1 MMVQIRREAPEKG
14 IFTKDKP
21 ETFTPAIVP
30 NVPINGY
37 AGFLRPGNDKKARE
51 LGDRC
56 AKEVNENF
64 IADFERSIEWCER
77 NGEENPD
84 LMVHVSTY
92 ILIDGMIYMTYYA
105 NNGTVHED
113 PRCQAARLA
122 FCPMDN
128 PKDMTIVELQKVGD
142 PLDGYEICH
151 LYDTILMHKGG
162 DELYLM
168 WTAAPKQGENEF
180 NYYRFFCTFN
190 IRTRTLGPV
199 RPNRFRVGE
208 IENDFSISGMQA
220 ALAANKIAHKRMWSD
235 IGIMQK
241 LSARV
246 ENGEIWYYSGA
257 YSGNF
262 NCLIKSRDL
271 ISWEYVSA
279 PDFDNNSLWE
289 NAVYVLEDKCFY
301 FVRQQ
306 ECGQGFLTY
315 YDLKEKTWAQPVLI
329 ADAQSRSDF
338 ILYRDQL
345 LLIHAPIDRNGF
357 GMVRINRSDIAQ
369 SEVVFVAD
377 MKSSLFYPY
386 VSVYGDE
393 AYISYTVN
401 RQHIRLSR
409 FDLRNYV

>member
-1 MMVQIRREAPEKG
+1 MIQITREAPAKG
-14 IFTKDKP
+14 IFTKDTP
-21 ETFTPAIVP
+21 AAFTPSILP

-37 AGFLRPGNDKKARE
+37 AAFLRPGDDKKARA
-51 LGDRC
+51 LGDKC
-56 AKEVNENF
+56 VAEVTENF

-92 ILIDGMIYMTYYA
+92 ILLDGMIYMTYYA

-122 FCPMDN
+122 FCPADN
-128 PKDMTIVELQKVGD
+128 PKDMTIIQLQKVGD
-142 PLDGYEICH
+142 ELDGYTICH

-180 NYYRFFCTFN
+180 NYYRFWCTFN
-190 IRTRTLGPV
+190 IRTRTLGPI
-199 RPNRFRVGE
+199 RPNRFRVGN

-220 ALAANKIAHKRMWSD
+220 ALAAGGIAHKPMWSD

-241 LSARV
+241 LSVRI
-246 ENGEIWYYSGA
+246 ENGEAWYYSGA

-271 ISWEYVSA
+271 VSWEYVSA
-279 PDFDNNSLWE
+279 PDFPNNSLWE
-289 NAVYVLEDKCFY
+289 NAVYVLNDKCFY

-338 ILYRDQL
+338 ILYHDQL
-345 LLIHAPIDRNGF
+345 LLIHAPLDRCGF
-357 GMVRINRSDIAQ
+357 GMVKICLTDLSK
-369 SEVVFVAD
+369 SEAVFVAD

-386 VSVYGDE
+386 VSVYGDD
-393 AYISYTVN
+393 AYISYTVD
-401 RQHIRLSR
+401 RKHIRLSK
-409 FDLRNYV
+409 FSLTNYL

>member
-1 MMVQIRREAPEKG
+1 MTRITREAPQRNL
-14 IFTKDKP
+14 FAADTP
-21 ETFTPAIVP
+21 ASFTPTILP
-30 NVPINGY
+30 NVPVNGY
-37 AGFLRPGNDKKARE
+37 AGFLRPGDSKAARALGEQCARE
-51 LGDRC
+51 
-56 AKEVNENF
+56 VNQNF
-64 IADFERSIEWCER
+64 IADFERSPEWCAR
-77 NGEENPD
+77 NGEEQPD

-92 ILIDGMIYMTYYA
+92 ILLDGMIYMTYYA

-122 FCPMDN
+122 FCPADN
-128 PKDMTIVELQKVGD
+128 PADMTIVELQKVGD
-142 PLDGYEICH
+142 ELDGYEICH
-151 LYDTILMHKGG
+151 LYDTILMYRGG

-180 NYYRFFCTFN
+180 NYYRFYCTFN
-190 IRTRTLGPV
+190 IKTRTLGPI

-208 IENDFSISGMQA
+208 VENDFSISGMQA
-220 ALAANKIAHKRMWSD
+220 ALYAGGIAHKSMWSD

-241 LSARV
+241 LSTRV
-246 ENGEIWYYSGA
+246 ENGETWYYSGA

-271 ISWEYVSA
+271 ITWEYIAA
-279 PDFDNNSLWE
+279 PDFENNSLWE
-289 NAVYVLEDKCFY
+289 NAVYVLNDKCYY

-315 YDLKEKTWAQPVLI
+315 YDLNEKTWARPVLI

-345 LLIHAPIDRNGF
+345 YLIHAPLDRNGF
-357 GMVRINRSDIAQ
+357 GMVRIDTEELSRSEA
-369 SEVVFVAD
+369 VFVAD

-386 VSVYGDE
+386 VSVYGQD
-393 AYISYTVN
+393 AYISYTVD
-401 RQHIRLSR
+401 RKHIRLSK
-409 FDLRNYV
+409 FNLENYV

>member
-1 MMVQIRREAPEKG
+1 MLQITREAPTKG
-14 IFTKDKP
+14 IFSKDAP
-21 ETFTPAIVP
+21 EAFTPAIVP

-37 AGFLRPGNDKKARE
+37 AAFIRPGDDKAARA
-51 LGDRC
+51 LGDKCVR
-56 AKEVNENF
+56 EINENF
-64 IADFERSIEWCER
+64 IADFERSPAWCEK
-77 NGEENPD
+77 NGEKNPD

-92 ILIDGMIYMTYYA
+92 IIIGGMIYMTYYA
-105 NNGTVHED
+105 NNGTEQED

-122 FCPMDN
+122 FCPADH
-128 PKDMTIVELQKVGD
+128 PEDLTVVELQKVGD
-142 PLDGYEICH
+142 ELDGSEICH

-180 NYYRFFCTFN
+180 NYYRFYCTFN
-190 IRTRTLGPV
+190 IRTRTLGPI
-199 RPNRFRVGE
+199 RPNRFRVGD

-220 ALAANKIAHKRMWSD
+220 ALAANGIAHKPMWSD
-235 IGIMQK
+235 IGVMQK
-241 LSARV
+241 LSTRV
-246 ENGEIWYYSGA
+246 ENGETWYYSGA

-279 PDFDNNSLWE
+279 PDFPNNSLWE
-289 NAVYVLEDKCFY
+289 NAVYVLDDKCWY

-315 YDLKEKTWAQPVLI
+315 YDLLTGQWAKPMLI

-338 ILYRDQL
+338 ILYGGTL
-345 LLIHAPIDRNGF
+345 YLIHAPIDRNGF
-357 GMVRINRSDIAQ
+357 GMVKIDTEDYTKSR
-369 SEVVFVAD
+369 VVFVAD

-386 VSVYGDE
+386 VSVYGDD
-393 AYISYTVN
+393 AYISYTVA
-401 RQHIRLSR
+401 RKHIRLSR
-409 FDLRNYV
+409 FALKHYV